1 MQQWLR
7 IIVMCVGSLLICDS
21 NSRTGSNFLPT
32 VTLGEA
38 KRLLLTRIV
47 CYRDDAEGKGFE
59 GGDIPRADIQI
70 YWQTSRVG
78 AETIR
83 AERDRSTL
91 Y

>member
-7 IIVMCVGSLLICDS
+7 ITVMCVGSVLICDR

-47 CYRDDAEGKGFE
+47 CYRDDAKGKGFE
-59 GGDIPRADIQI
+59 GGDIPRDIQI
-70 YWQTSRVG
+70 YCQTGRVG